1 MSKHLR
7 TIMQSDIVD
16 PWEAL
21 ASEVVRQAVEDYKY
35 LQKIGK
41 FSTKYLGSVIS
52 RKEIEKF
59 FLSEAFC
66 LYTDL
71 DGKEIL
77 RILKGEIK

>member
-21 ASEVVRQAVEDYKY
+21 ASEVVKQAVEDYKY

-52 RKEIEKF
+52 RKEIENF

-77 RILKGEIK
+77 RILKGERK

>member
-1 MSKHLR
+1 MSMQLKS
-7 TIMQSDIVD
+7 IMQSDIVD

-52 RKEIEKF
+52 RKEIENF

-71 DGKEIL
+71 DGKKNIEDFK
-77 RILKGEIK
+77 R

>member
-1 MSKHLR
+1 MSKHIKSI
-7 TIMQSDIVD
+7 TQSDRVD

-21 ASEVVRQAVEDYKY
+21 ASEVVKHAVEDYKY

-52 RKEIEKF
+52 RKEIENF

-77 RILKGEIK
+77 RILKGERK

>member
-1 MSKHLR
+1 MSKHIKS
-7 TIMQSDIVD
+7 IMQSDRVD

-21 ASEVVRQAVEDYKY
+21 ANAVVRQAVEDYKY

-52 RKEIEKF
+52 RKEIENF

-77 RILKGEIK
+77 RILKGERK

>member
-1 MSKHLR
+1 MSMQLKS
-7 TIMQSDIVD
+7 IMQSDRVD

-21 ASEVVRQAVEDYKY
+21 ASEVVKQAVEDYKY

-52 RKEIEKF
+52 RKEIENF

-66 LYTDL
+66 LYTNL

-77 RILKGEIK
+77 MILKGERK

>member
-21 ASEVVRQAVEDYKY
+21 ASEVVKQAVEDYKY

-41 FSTKYLGSVIS
+41 FSTKY
-52 RKEIEKF
+52 
-59 FLSEAFC
+59 
-66 LYTDL
+66 
-71 DGKEIL
+71 
-77 RILKGEIK
+77 